1 MPQSRFKCLFEM
13 ILLPG
18 ILYQGRGKR
27 SGDVDDGGERYTFGR
42 KKMLLRQMQITV
54 FHGLEPIA
62 VFTEK
67 TTAKNLAAFASAT
80 LARQGSY

>member
-1 MPQSRFKCLFEM
+1 MR
-13 ILLPG
+13 
-18 ILYQGRGKR
+18 
-27 SGDVDDGGERYTFGR
+27 VDDVVGNVLQALGGERYTFGR

-67 TTAKNLAAFASAT
+67 TTAKNLAGQDDTCLPRPPSRFKRSRPSFT
-80 LARQGSY
+80 L